1 MALSE
6 RAMLVRNERVAF
18 ASFMNQ
24 TMPAVARW
32 REREAEVLASAPQPD
47 YLSPVPEAAGHGR
60 SASHSL
66 PSASVGFF
74 GNPAVAKPPYFYESL
89 TVWRLISGN
98 HRELARGVGMF
109 ASYAR
114 AAAHA
119 ESIRDAAPR
128 LTVTLVQHRG
138 TGALGWYASLGSRP
152 VMMTPAWHRTAR
164 DRDRSVA
171 TALQAL
177 GGAKILAAAAQHGH
191 RHLTESVPTDVLT
204 GQLR

>member
-1 MALSE
+1 
-6 RAMLVRNERVAF
+6 
-18 ASFMNQ
+18 MNQ

-32 REREAEVLASAPQPD
+32 REREAEVLASPPQLD
-47 YLSPVPEAAGHGR
+47 YVSPLADAAGRGR
-60 SASHSL
+60 PASQSFPVVSA
-66 PSASVGFF
+66 GFF
-74 GNPAVAKPPYFYESL
+74 GNPGGAKALNIHESF

-109 ASYAR
+109 AGYAR

-119 ESIRDAAPR
+119 ESIRDAAPS
-128 LTVTLVQHRG
+128 LIVTLVQHPG
-138 TGALGWYASLGSRP
+138 TRALGWYASLGSRP

-164 DRDRSVA
+164 DRDRSVV

-177 GGAKILAAAAQHGH
+177 AGAKILPSAAQHGH